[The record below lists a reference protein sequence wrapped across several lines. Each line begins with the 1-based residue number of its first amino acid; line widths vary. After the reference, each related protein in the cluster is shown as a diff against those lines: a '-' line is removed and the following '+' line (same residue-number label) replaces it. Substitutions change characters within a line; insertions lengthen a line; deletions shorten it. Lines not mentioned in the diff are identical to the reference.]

1 MGEISIAPKFN
12 IHETYK
18 KVRILNPYRH
28 TTAPSGNTFL
38 FQKYTGGKFSLS
50 LRDNNGY
57 GGNVLKVRNASNVE
71 LYFKYVDGLIDT
83 AGILSHIGAGDGFL
97 SEWSGYD
104 ESNAQVV
111 FIQPST
117 ANQPKIAEAGAIVLL
132 NGKPAVKFDGVD
144 DFLYHTGVY
153 PSWTFMHDGTKNLTS
168 IVASTNKTARGD
180 IMGNIISGSDEG
192 IMISLPISNTNKV
205 RVVYGNGNTN
215 IGINQTTTNAVISG
229 NQNIIIHH
237 SDNGNAIASER
248 SYLKLNGTLSK
259 NNNVTSTPTPGAPRR
274 TMGIG
279 SIYGEGS
286 VVPFKGK
293 VQEINIWQN
302 DLLTELD
309 NIEAD
314 INNYYL

>member
-1 MGEISIAPKFN
+1 MGEISIDPKFN

-18 KVRILNPYRH
+18 KVRILNPYRNG
-28 TTAPSGNTFL
+28 TAPSGNTPL

-83 AGILSHIGAGDGFL
+83 AGILSHIGAGDGFV

-104 ESNAQVV
+104 EFNAQVV
-111 FIQPST
+111 FVQPSS

-132 NGKPAVKFDGVD
+132 NGKPTVKFDGSN
-144 DFLYHTGVY
+144 DFLYHTGLNSY
-153 PSWTFMHDGTKNLTS
+153 WTFMHDGTKNFTS

-180 IMGNIISGSDEG
+180 LMGNIISGSDKG
-192 IMISLPISNTNKV
+192 IVISLPVDNTNKV
-205 RVVYGNGNTN
+205 RFIYGDGSGTL
-215 IGINQTTTNAVISG
+215 GINQTTTNAVVSG
-229 NQNIIIHH
+229 SQNIIVHH
-237 SDNGNAIASER
+237 SDNGNVTAAER

-259 NNNVTSTPTPGAPRR
+259 NNAITSAPSLISPNRK
-274 TMGIG
+274 MGIG

-286 VVPFKGK
+286 TLPFQGK

-302 DLLTELD
+302 DMLTQIH

-314 INNYYL
+314 INNYYV